1 MLINS
6 IQFILFIIILLL
18 IYKIMPKK
26 YKWTVLLIA
35 SYIFYFLNS
44 SKLIAFILVSTI
56 SIYFVAI
63 KMQKIDEKAKI
74 QAKNIEDKE
83 EKKKLKNKAKKKKK
97 IVLAVGIIF
106 NLAILVFLKYSG
118 FIAGSLNTILH
129 INLPIFKFI
138 LPLGI
143 SYYTLQAI
151 SYIVDV
157 YRGKVEADKNIA
169 RVALF
174 VAYFPQLV
182 QGPIGR
188 YDELANQLYNPHEI
202 TFKNLTYGSELM
214 LWGYFKKMVIADRV
228 AMYVN
233 GVFADYANYSGPI
246 IIMAIIGYT
255 LQIYA
260 EFSGGIDIVRGA
272 SQMFGI
278 ELVENFKRP
287 FYSKSV
293 DEFWRRWNITLGTW
307 LKDYVFYPVS
317 LSKVTL
323 KLTNFSRKIFKTSY
337 FAKIVPISLPL
348 LCVWLGNG
356 FWHGSGL
363 KYIVYGLYYYAIMML
378 GKIFEPVGKKIISLL
393 KINVEAWSYKLWQ
406 MLRTCGFV
414 CIGMLIFRAENLNAA
429 IQMFKSIFN
438 VHNLERI
445 FNGEAFLIGGM
456 TIADIV
462 VLIIATVIFI
472 GISIAKEHGKNI
484 RESFAK
490 QNLAFRWVILY
501 GLIFAIIVFGAYG
514 QGYNPQSFIYGQ
526 F

>member
-56 SIYFVAI
+56 SIYFVAM

-214 LWGYFKKMVIADRV
+214 LWG
-228 AMYVN
+228 
-233 GVFADYANYSGPI
+233 
-246 IIMAIIGYT
+246 
-255 LQIYA
+255 
-260 EFSGGIDIVRGA
+260 
-272 SQMFGI
+272 
-278 ELVENFKRP
+278 
-287 FYSKSV
+287 
-293 DEFWRRWNITLGTW
+293 
-307 LKDYVFYPVS
+307 
-317 LSKVTL
+317 
-323 KLTNFSRKIFKTSY
+323 
-337 FAKIVPISLPL
+337 
-348 LCVWLGNG
+348 
-356 FWHGSGL
+356 
-363 KYIVYGLYYYAIMML
+363 
-378 GKIFEPVGKKIISLL
+378 
-393 KINVEAWSYKLWQ
+393 
-406 MLRTCGFV
+406 
-414 CIGMLIFRAENLNAA
+414 
-429 IQMFKSIFN
+429 
-438 VHNLERI
+438 
-445 FNGEAFLIGGM
+445 
-456 TIADIV
+456 
-462 VLIIATVIFI
+462 
-472 GISIAKEHGKNI
+472 
-484 RESFAK
+484 
-490 QNLAFRWVILY
+490 
-501 GLIFAIIVFGAYG
+501 
-514 QGYNPQSFIYGQ
+514 
-526 F
+526 